1 MIITPVLRL
10 IRVLFPLEKKVGL
23 FIKLGSLSQLRN
35 WLIVFICAWCFLSF
49 MNEYYGLLGSDA
61 LGLLI
66 KTPEKL
72 HFLLLQLKLHVSLAR
87 WLYTD
92 IPISKEN
99 VFPFSGMEVGSC
111 RKTAYL
117 NSYLDNV
124 QDFIVVPGPA
134 ARLRP
139 NNVPDEYFSCM

>member
-1 MIITPVLRL
+1 MH
-10 IRVLFPLEKKVGL
+10 G
-23 FIKLGSLSQLRN
+23 
-35 WLIVFICAWCFLSF
+35 FLSSTH
-49 MNEYYGLLGSDA
+49 EYCGLLGSDA

-66 KTPEKL
+66 KRPEKL
-72 HFLLLQLKLHVSLAR
+72 HFWLLQLKLHVSLTR
-87 WLYTD
+87 LLYADT
-92 IPISKEN
+92 PILKGN
-99 VFPFSGMEVGSC
+99 VFPFTGMEAGSC

-117 NSYLDNV
+117 NNYLDNV